1 MTKAKSE
8 SSEPIEAASLDD
20 LLTVLTSIN
29 ELLKLQAKHEGYA
42 LGMDPSVI
50 V

>member
-1 MTKAKSE
+1 MSSKKA
-8 SSEPIEAASLDD
+8 EPEELEAASLDD